1 MVKKINKNRADVL
14 GDRMK
19 SYESITTKTTL
30 IPNMPVY
37 ARIDGRAFHRLTKGL
52 NKPNDIVFS
61 TIMQTICQGL
71 VTETGAI
78 LGYVQSDEISLGWED
93 FTKAPFEGKLFKLES
108 VLASM
113 ASALFYEAIMVFT
126 MRASENL
133 LSEDKINSL
142 TLLMNKLMKNPVC
155 FDCRVFNVPNMDELA
170 NAFVWREQD
179 AIRNSI
185 QSYGQANFSHNQ
197 LQGKSCREIK
207 NMLKTEKG
215 IVWDELDR
223 VLQRGLYIQKELY
236 EEQISDEIWERI
248 PDKKKPESRTV
259 TRSKVS
265 YLDLPLMQACQNKVG
280 AYFYKEK
287 PLIYAE

>member
-1 MVKKINKNRADVL
+1 MKNCNRYRQDVL
-14 GDRMK
+14 ENTMRK
-19 SYESITTKTTL
+19 YESMTTKTTL
-30 IPNMPVY
+30 MPNIPVY
-37 ARIDGRAFHRLTKGL
+37 ARIDGRAFHRLTEGL

-71 VTETGAI
+71 VKETGAI

-113 ASALFYEAIMVFT
+113 ASALFYEAIMVLT
-126 MRASENL
+126 MKASGNL

-142 TLLMNKLMKNPVC
+142 TLLMNKLMRNPVC
-155 FDCRVFNVPNMDELA
+155 FDCRLFNVPNMDELA

-197 LQGKSCREIK
+197 LQGKSCKEIK
-207 NMLKTEKG
+207 NMLKIEKG
-215 IVWDELDR
+215 IDWDKLDKI
-223 VLQRGLYIQKELY
+223 LQRGVYFQKEFY
-236 EEQISDEIWERI
+236 EEQISDEVWNNI
-248 PDKKKPESRTV
+248 PDNKKPESRNI

-265 YLDLPLMQACQNKVG
+265 NLDLPLMQKCQNKVG
-280 AYFYKEK
+280 AYFCKEN
-287 PLIYAE
+287 PLIYAN